1 MLTETIEV
9 HAPIEP
15 PIDEILSSQALSFLS
30 KLHAEFDDRRRSLLA
45 ARPERRA
52 RIREDPTYPEETAEI
67 REEDWTVADVPE
79 AIAKRTVEITGPTDR
94 KMMIKAL
101 NSGADVF
108 MADLEDANSPTWTN
122 MARGQVNLYDAVRQE
137 ITVTKDDDTV
147 YEVDEDPAELF
158 VRPRGLHLEED
169 RVRVDGDPVAGSFFD
184 AGLHLFHNA
193 QRLAERD
200 QGPFFY
206 LPKLEGHEEAR
217 LWADLFRSAE
227 DELGLEPGTIKAT
240 VLLETLPAAFEMPEI
255 LYELRDHSA
264 GMNAGRWDYIFSVIK
279 TFRDDPT
286 KVLPDRS
293 QVTMTVPF
301 MEAYT
306 ERLVRVC
313 HERGAHA
320 IGGMAAFIPSSDP
333 EVNETAFAEV
343 EQDKQ
348 REAGQGFDGT
358 WVAHPALVD
367 VAREPF
373 EAVLDGEPNQIDAK
387 RSDVDVAPED
397 LVRVGEPGSAGTPA
411 YGSITHDGLEQN
423 VGVGI
428 RYVESWLR
436 GQGAAAIFNLM
447 EDTATAE
454 ISRSQVWQ
462 WVHREAEL
470 DDGTE
475 IVPELV
481 REVADAQ
488 VAAIRDERDE
498 DQLAD
503 ARLEEAREVF
513 EQVALADEF
522 VDFLTQP
529 AQKRLPEGR

>member
-108 MADLEDANSPTWTN
+108 MADLEDANSPTWSN
-122 MARGQVNLYDAVRQE
+122 MTRGQANLRDAVRGE
-137 ITVTKDDDTV
+137 LTFTKDDGTR
-147 YEVDEDPAELF
+147 YEVGDDPAELF
-158 VRPRGLHLEED
+158 VRPRGLQMDEP
-169 RVRVDGDPVAGSFFD
+169 RVEVDGDPIAASLFD

-193 QRLAERD
+193 AELADRG

-217 LWADLFRSAE
+217 LWADVFRLAE
-227 DELGLEPGTIKAT
+227 DELGLDPGTIKAT

-255 LYELRDHSA
+255 LYELRQHSS
-264 GMNAGRWDYIFSVIK
+264 GLNAGRWDYIFSVIE
-279 TFRDDPT
+279 TFREDPT

-293 QVTMTVPF
+293 EVTMTVPF

-306 ERLVRVC
+306 ERLAQVC
-313 HERGAHA
+313 HRREAHA
-320 IGGMAAFIPSSDP
+320 IGGMAAFIPSADP
-333 EVNETAFAEV
+333 EVNQKAFAEV
-343 EQDKQ
+343 RQDKQ

-358 WVAHPALVD
+358 WVAHPDLVD

-373 EAVLDGEPNQIDAK
+373 EDELDGRPNQIEEK
-387 RSDVDVAPED
+387 REDVDVRPKD
-397 LVRVGEPGSAGTPA
+397 LVDLGDPDRVPA
-411 YGSITHDGLEQN
+411 FGSITEEGVRQN

-428 RYVESWLR
+428 RYLTAWLS
-436 GQGAAAIFNLM
+436 GNGAAAIFNLM

-454 ISRSQVWQ
+454 ISRSQIWQ
-462 WVHREAEL
+462 WVRHEAEL
-470 DDGTE
+470 DDGTP
-475 IVPELV
+475 IDADLV
-481 REVADAQ
+481 REVADEE
-488 VAAIRDERDE
+488 VDRIREDRPDDGEAAPLD
-498 DQLAD
+498 
-503 ARLEEAREVF
+503 EAREVF
-513 EQVALADEF
+513 ETVALSEDF
-522 VDFLTQP
+522 VGFLTEP
-529 AQKRLPEGR
+529 AQDRLQEDE